1 MSERR
6 GTIRWFASNPV
17 AANLVMFILLL
28 GGLFSTCTIKQ
39 EVFPE
44 FKLGM
49 VRIVVPYPGA
59 SPDEVEQGIVLA
71 LEESVRGIDGVDRV
85 SGAATEGSG
94 QVYVSM
100 ELEAEPTT
108 VLADVKNAV
117 DRLTSLPQDAERPIV
132 SLVTNKFEVISVVLH
147 GDIPHNQLRMLG
159 ESLRDELVADPGIT
173 TAELVGAPAHEL
185 SIEVPQAQL
194 RAHGITL
201 DDVATKIRATSVE
214 LAGGSVRTEGGEV
227 LLRTAEKRYGAA
239 DFEALP
245 LLTGSTGTEL
255 TLGQIGTIRESF
267 AETDER
273 SYWEGEPALMIK
285 VFRTGDQTPLEVAAV
300 VHQHLDRLEDEL
312 PPGVSA
318 NTWLDWSEIY
328 QQRIDLLLRNAAI
341 GLMLVLFILGLFLEL
356 RLAFWVTMG
365 IPVSFLGAVL
375 FMPTLGVTVNMISLF
390 AFIVVLG
397 MVVDDAIVV
406 GENIYEM
413 RQRGVPALQAAVEGA
428 QQVGV
433 PVCFAIATSVASF
446 LPMAF
451 VPGVSGKL
459 YRVIPAIVI
468 SVLIISLVESL
479 WVLPAHLAALKDPK
493 ATGVYAAVHHQ
504 QQKVR
509 RALEQFIKRV
519 YGPVLGVAL
528 RWRYTSFAVG
538 LAMLIAA
545 GGWVAG
551 GHTPFRFMPDIAG
564 DVTIADVQMPFGTPI
579 AETERIRRR
588 MLSVAQEILAENGE
602 EGIVRG
608 VFSQVGTPL
617 PGDPAQAMVSVPGG
631 HLANVQVF
639 FVDAGEREL
648 QSQAFLDEWRRRLGQ
663 IAGAEKLTF
672 SSALG
677 PTPGAPINVE
687 LQHDDMQVLDAA
699 SQVLAE
705 KLRAYPEVYDV
716 DDGFAL
722 GKAQLEMT
730 MSPEGTSLG
739 LVTADVARQV
749 RSSFYGA
756 EALRQQEGRNEV
768 RVLVRLPADERRSIH
783 DVETLML
790 RTPDGG
796 EVPLTEVADIE
807 GGRSRP
813 SILRAEG
820 RRMVP
825 VSAQVRPGTSPDVV
839 LSALKTG
846 PLPELVEEFPGLSYE
861 FGGAAREQA
870 KSMGSLSRG
879 GMLAMIAIFGLLA
892 VPFRSY
898 AQPIIVMSAIPF
910 GFIGALAGH
919 VVMGFELSMISIMG
933 LIALAGVVVNDSLVL
948 IDAANGYRRDGMT
961 AFEAIHAAGIRR
973 FRPILLTSLTT
984 FFGLIPMITETSVQ
998 ARFLVPMAISLGFGV
1013 LFATFIILLLV
1024 PAYYMMLEDFI
1035 GLGRRLVGP
1044 KRVVEIQPVAPSDA
1058 PDSTDSR

>member
-1 MSERR
+1 MSEGR
-6 GTIRWFASNPV
+6 GALRWFAGNPV
-17 AANLVMFILLL
+17 AANLLMFILLI
-28 GGLFSTCTIKQ
+28 GGLVSSLSIRQ

-44 FKLGM
+44 FNLGV
-49 VRIVVPYPGA
+49 VRIMVPYPGA

-71 LEESVRGIDGVDRV
+71 IEESVRGIDGVDRV
-85 SGAATEGSG
+85 TAAATEGAG
-94 QVYVSM
+94 QVYVTL
-100 ELEAEPTT
+100 ELDAEPTT
-108 VLADVKNAV
+108 VLSDVKNAV

-147 GDIPHNQLRMLG
+147 GELPPGQLRLLG
-159 ESLRDELVADPGIT
+159 EKVRDELLADPGIS
-173 TAELVGAPAHEL
+173 TAELVGAPGHEL

-194 RAHGITL
+194 RTYGITL
-201 DDVATKIRATSVE
+201 DDIADKIRATSVE
-214 LAGGSVRTEGGEV
+214 MAGGSVRTQSGEV

-239 DFEALP
+239 EFEALP

-255 TLGQIGTIRESF
+255 TLGQIARIRETF
-267 AETDER
+267 EETDEQA
-273 SYWEGEPALMIK
+273 YWEDEPALMLK
-285 VFRTGDQTPLEVAAV
+285 VFRTGDQTPIEVAAV
-300 VHQHLDRLEDEL
+300 VREHLDRLEDEL

-318 NTWLDWSEIY
+318 DTWLDWSELY
-328 QQRIDLLLRNAAI
+328 RQRVDLLLRNAAI
-341 GLMLVLFILGLFLEL
+341 GLVLVLLILGLFLEL

-375 FMPTLGVTVNMISLF
+375 LMPTLDVSVNMISLF

-413 RQRGVPALQAAVEGA
+413 RQRGVPALKAAVEGA
-428 QQVGV
+428 RQVAT

-451 VPGVSGKL
+451 VPGLSGKL

-468 SVLIISLVESL
+468 SVLVISLVESL
-479 WVLPAHLAALKDPK
+479 LVLPAHLAALKDPK
-493 ATGVYAAVHHQ
+493 ATGLYAAIHRQ

-509 RALEQFIKRV
+509 RGLEAFIERI
-519 YGPVLGVAL
+519 YAPWLDLTL
-528 RWRYTSFAVG
+528 RWRYTASATGVALLLAAV
-538 LAMLIAA
+538 
-545 GGWVAG
+545 GWVAG

-564 DVTIADVQMPFGTPI
+564 DVTICDVQMPYGTPV
-579 AETERIRRR
+579 AETDRIRRE
-588 MLSVAQEILAENGE
+588 MLRVAQEIIEESGE

-617 PGDPAQAMVSVPGG
+617 PGDPGQAMVAVAGG

-639 FVDAGEREL
+639 FVDAGQRTL
-648 QSQAFLDEWRRRLGQ
+648 QSQEFLDEWRRRLGQ

-672 SSALG
+672 SSAIG
-677 PTPGAPINVE
+677 PNPGAPINIE
-687 LQHDDMQVLDAA
+687 LQHADMNVLDAA
-699 SQVLAE
+699 SQALAA
-705 KLRAYPEVYDV
+705 KLRKFPAVYDV

-722 GKAQLEMT
+722 GKAQLELT

-739 LVTADVARQV
+739 MATADVARQV

-768 RVLVRLPADERRSIH
+768 RVLVRLPASERRSIH

-790 RTPDGG
+790 RTPRGG
-796 EVPLTEVADIE
+796 EVPLTEVADIDS
-807 GGRSRP
+807 GRSRP

-825 VSAQVRPGTSPDVV
+825 VTAQVRQGVSPDAV
-839 LSALKTG
+839 LASVLETAI
-846 PLPELVEEFPGLSYE
+846 PEIQAEFPGITYE

-870 KSMGSLSRG
+870 KSMKSLSRG
-879 GMLAMIAIFGLLA
+879 GLMAMIAIFALLA
-892 VPFRSY
+892 IPFRSY
-898 AQPIIVMSAIPF
+898 MQPIIVMSAIPF
-910 GFIGALAGH
+910 GFIGALLGH
-919 VVMGFELSMISIMG
+919 VVMGFEMSMISVMG

-948 IDAANGYRRDGMT
+948 IDAANGYRREGMT
-961 AFEAIHAAGIRR
+961 AFEAIHAAGVRR

-1013 LFATFIILLLV
+1013 LFATAIILVLV
-1024 PAYYMMLEDFI
+1024 PAFYMMLEDAL
-1035 GLGRRLVGP
+1035 GVLGRSPGRP
-1044 KRVVEIQPVAPSDA
+1044 
-1058 PDSTDSR
+1058 T

>member
-17 AANLVMFILLL
+17 AANLVMLILLL

-44 FKLGM
+44 FKLGV
-49 VRIVVPYPGA
+49 VRVVVPYPGA

-71 LEESVRGIDGVDRV
+71 VEESVRGIDGVDRV
-85 SGAATEGSG
+85 TSAATEGSG
-94 QVYVSM
+94 QVFVTL

-132 SLVTNKFEVISVVLH
+132 SLVTNKFEVISIVLH
-147 GDIPHNQLRMLG
+147 GELPPGQLRMLG
-159 ESLRDELVADPGIT
+159 EQVRDDLVADPGIT

-185 SIEVPQAQL
+185 SIEVPQAEL

-201 DDVATKIRATSVE
+201 DEIATKIRATSVE
-214 LAGGSVRTEGGEV
+214 LAGGSVRTEGGEI
-227 LLRTAEKRYGAA
+227 LLRTTEKRYGAA
-239 DFEALP
+239 EFESLP

-255 TLGQIGTIRESF
+255 TLGQVAQIRETF
-267 AETDER
+267 AETDEVA
-273 SYWEGEPALMIK
+273 YWGDEPALMVR

-300 VHQHLDRLEDEL
+300 VREHLGRLEGEL
-312 PPGVSA
+312 PPGVSID
-318 NTWLDWSEIY
+318 TWLDWSELY
-328 QQRIDLLLRNAAI
+328 QQRVDLLLRNALI
-341 GLMLVLFILGLFLEL
+341 GLVLVLLILGLFLEL
-356 RLAFWVTMG
+356 RLAAWVTLG

-375 FMPTLGVTVNMISLF
+375 FMPTLDVTVNMISLF

-413 RQRGVPALQAAVEGA
+413 RQRGVPPLKAAVEGA

-459 YRVIPAIVI
+459 YRVIPSIVI
-468 SVLIISLVESL
+468 SVLVISLVESL

-493 ATGVYAAVHHQ
+493 ATGPYAAVYRQ

-509 RALEQFIKRV
+509 RALELFIQRV
-519 YGPVLGVAL
+519 YGPSLDVAL
-528 RWRYTSFAVG
+528 RWRYTAFATG

-564 DVTIADVQMPFGTPI
+564 DVTIADVQMPFGTPL
-579 AETERIRRR
+579 AETERIRRE
-588 MLSVAQEILAENGE
+588 MLRVAQEILDENGE

-617 PGDPAQAMVSVPGG
+617 PGDPAQAMAAVPGG

-639 FVDAGEREL
+639 FVDAGERTL
-648 QSQAFLDEWRRRLGQ
+648 QSQEFLDEWRRRLGQ

-677 PTPGAPINVE
+677 PSPGAPVNVE
-687 LQHDDMQVLDAA
+687 LQHDDMDVLDAA
-699 SQVLAE
+699 SQELAT
-705 KLRAYPEVYDV
+705 KLREFSSVYDV

-730 MSPEGTSLG
+730 MTPEGTSLG
-739 LVTADVARQV
+739 LSTADVARQV
-749 RSSFYGA
+749 RSSFYGT

-768 RVLVRLPADERRSIH
+768 RVLVRLPAGERRSLH

-790 RTPDGG
+790 RTPRGG
-796 EVPLTEVADIE
+796 EVPLSEVADIDS
-807 GGRSRP
+807 GRSRP

-825 VSAQVRPGTSPDVV
+825 VTAQVRPDTSPDAV
-839 LSALKTG
+839 LAALREG
-846 PLPELVEEFPGLSYE
+846 PLPELQERYPGLTYE

-870 KSMGSLSRG
+870 KSMGSLQG
-879 GMLAMIAIFGLLA
+879 GGALAMLAIFGLLA

-898 AQPIIVMSAIPF
+898 MQPIIVMSAIPF
-910 GFIGALAGH
+910 GFIGALIGH
-919 VVMGFELSMISIMG
+919 VIMGFELSMISVMG

-948 IDAANGYRRDGMT
+948 IDAANGYRREGMT
-961 AFEAIHAAGIRR
+961 AMEAIHAAGLRR

-984 FFGLIPMITETSVQ
+984 FFGLVPMITETSVQ

-1024 PAYYMMLEDFI
+1024 PAFYMMLEDVL
-1035 GLGRRLVGP
+1035 GLFRRASQP
-1044 KRVVEIQPVAPSDA
+1044 RRVVPPRSEVTQPGE
-1058 PDSTDSR
+1058 

>member
-28 GGLFSTCTIKQ
+28 GGLFSAFSIKQ

-44 FKLGM
+44 FKLGV
-49 VRIVVPYPGA
+49 VRVVVPYPGA

-71 LEESVRGIDGVDRV
+71 VEESVRGIDGVDRV
-85 SGAATEGSG
+85 TGAATEGSG
-94 QVYVSM
+94 QVLVTL

-117 DRLTSLPQDAERPIV
+117 DRLTSLPQDSERPIV
-132 SLVTNKFEVISVVLH
+132 SMVTNKFEVVSVVLH
-147 GDIPHNQLRMLG
+147 GDLPPGQLRALG
-159 ESLRDELVADPGIT
+159 ERVRDDLVANPGIS

-185 SIEVPQAQL
+185 SIEIPQAQL
-194 RAHGITL
+194 RTHGLTL
-201 DDVATKIRATSVE
+201 DDIAAKIRATSVE
-214 LAGGSVRTEGGEV
+214 LAGGSLRTEGGEI

-239 DFEALP
+239 EYEALP

-255 TLGQIGTIRESF
+255 TLGQIAEIRETF
-267 AETDER
+267 AETDEAA
-273 SYWEGEPALMIK
+273 YWGDEPALMVK

-300 VHQHLDRLEDEL
+300 VREHLDRLEDEL

-318 NTWLDWSEIY
+318 DTWLDWSELY
-328 QQRIDLLLRNAAI
+328 QQRVDLLVRNAAI
-341 GLMLVLFILGLFLEL
+341 GLVLVLLILGMFLEL

-375 FMPTLGVTVNMISLF
+375 FMPTLDVTVNMISLF

-413 RQRGVPALQAAVEGA
+413 RQRGVPALEAAIKGA
-428 QQVGV
+428 QQVGT

-446 LPMAF
+446 LPLAF
-451 VPGVSGKL
+451 VPGMSGKL

-479 WVLPAHLAALKDPK
+479 WVLPAHLAAIKDPK
-493 ATGVYAAVHHQ
+493 ATGVYAAIHRQ

-509 RALEQFIKRV
+509 HSLERFIERV
-519 YGPVLGVAL
+519 YGPSLGTAL
-528 RWRYTSFAVG
+528 RWRYTSFAAG

-564 DVTIADVQMPFGTPI
+564 DVTICDVQMPFGTPR
-579 AETERIRRR
+579 AQTERIRRE
-588 MLSVAQEILAENGE
+588 MLRVANEILEESGE

-617 PGDPAQAMVSVPGG
+617 PGDPGQALVLVPGA

-648 QSQAFLDEWRRRLGQ
+648 QSQEFLDEWRRRLGQ

-677 PTPGAPINVE
+677 PSPGAPVNVE
-687 LQHDDMQVLDAA
+687 LQHEDMDVLDEA
-699 SQVLAE
+699 SQVLAG
-705 KLRAYPEVYDV
+705 KLREFPSVYDV

-722 GKAQLEMT
+722 GKAQLELT

-739 LVTADVARQV
+739 FATADVARQV
-749 RSSFYGA
+749 RSSFYGS

-768 RVLVRLPADERRSIH
+768 RVLVRLPAEERRSIH

-790 RTPDGG
+790 RTPAGG
-796 EVPLTEVADIE
+796 EVPLTEVAAIDS
-807 GGRSRP
+807 GRSRP

-825 VSAQVRPGTSPDVV
+825 VTAQVRPDTSPDAV
-839 LSALKTG
+839 LGALKEG
-846 PLPELVEEFPGLSYE
+846 PLPELQEQFPGLTYE

-898 AQPIIVMSAIPF
+898 MQPIIVMSAIPF
-910 GFIGALAGH
+910 GFIGALIGH
-919 VVMGFELSMISIMG
+919 VIMGFELSMISVMG

-948 IDAANGYRRDGMT
+948 IDAANTYRREGKT

-1013 LFATFIILLLV
+1013 LFATFIILLMV
-1024 PAYYMMLEDFI
+1024 PALYMMLEDVI
-1035 GLGRRLVGP
+1035 GLFRRAKEP
-1044 KRVVEIQPVAPSDA
+1044 RRVMSDEKPESVSA
-1058 PDSTDSR
+1058 AAE